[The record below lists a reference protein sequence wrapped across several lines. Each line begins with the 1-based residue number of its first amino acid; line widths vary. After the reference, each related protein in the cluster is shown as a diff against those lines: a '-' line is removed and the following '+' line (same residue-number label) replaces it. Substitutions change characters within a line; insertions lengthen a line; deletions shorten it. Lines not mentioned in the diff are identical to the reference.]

1 MTNHPDRADKDL
13 ISRAAVVKMLHEKAK
28 SYSPSMFSTEG
39 ECYIAKV
46 IAMEALQEVADMPH
60 VDVKHGRWIFD
71 ENANDCIGGYVCSE
85 CRVKNDNLPCVDA
98 MNPMMFVGSSFCPNC
113 GVKMVEEKKQS

>member
-1 MTNHPDRADKDL
+1 MQNKDL

-46 IAMEALQEVADMPH
+46 IAMEALQEVADMPA
-60 VDVKHGRWIFD
+60 VDAKPVKRGKWIKRGHW
-71 ENANDCIGGYVCSE
+71 AATCSE
-85 CRVKNDNLPCVDA
+85 CNFLSISYYVEKY
-98 MNPMMFVGSSFCPNC
+98 CPNC
-113 GVKMVEEKKQS
+113 GAELGGAE

>member
-1 MTNHPDRADKDL
+1 MTDYPDRADKDL

-46 IAMEALQEVADMPH
+46 IAMEALQEVADMP
-60 VDVKHGRWIFD
+60 
-71 ENANDCIGGYVCSE
+71 A
-85 CRVKNDNLPCVDA
+85 VDA
-98 MNPMMFVGSSFCPNC
+98 EHVRHGEWRRYPECGVTRCSVCDWSIEECFCSNYCPNC
-113 GVKMVEEKKQS
+113 GAKMVSRE

>member
-1 MTNHPDRADKDL
+1 MTDYPDSADKDL

-46 IAMEALQEVADMPH
+46 IAMEALQEVADMPA
-60 VDVKHGRWIFD
+60 VDAEPVKHGKWMTAD
-71 ENANDCIGGYVCSE
+71 GMLPPEYHGKKYCSVCSE
-85 CRVKNDNLPCVDA
+85 FALHDRFGREQL
-98 MNPMMFVGSSFCPNC
+98 SWFCPNC
-113 GVKMVEEKKQS
+113 GAKMVEEKKQS